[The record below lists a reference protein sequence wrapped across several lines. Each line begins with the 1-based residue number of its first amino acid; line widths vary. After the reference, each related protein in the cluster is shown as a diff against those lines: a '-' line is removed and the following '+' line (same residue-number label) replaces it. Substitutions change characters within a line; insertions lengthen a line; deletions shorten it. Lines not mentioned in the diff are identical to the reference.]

1 MKLRTQVLLAF
12 SLLAILPLGIIV
24 LYSYLSSEKA
34 FQEAVEAEGAR
45 LAEEMGDLLGSSRQ
59 DLRTRVR
66 ALSRLPLAQLAEA
79 GPDGLGEEGEELLL
93 RLQLEIGPSALLLD
107 RLEFIPEASPGP
119 EGAPDAPQPPIPPR
133 AIPLIESWKET
144 AEGLSELGLRE
155 GVNRALAEMEEV
167 LTGVSQM
174 AVSQAVAE
182 GESAAPESFGL
193 SSLLAQ
199 ELGFPVLDEE
209 EVVGRIAARI
219 KGPALVASVLARA
232 PRGNGQLPF
241 ALDAAGGLYPASS
254 RDRQTLASLVDG
266 IDDSDWLEQP
276 TRTQEGWIVVTREV
290 PGTGL
295 RFGVAQPVLEPLQQ
309 IQRNAFRN
317 LIFGIGLVGLAFLG
331 LLPLTTHITRHLSAL
346 TRGAERIAAGDL
358 QARVPVYSEN
368 EIGQLARTFNR
379 MAFELS
385 ENQLQ
390 LLEQERM
397 RQQQELQQQLLL
409 AENSRKTQEL
419 EEARSFQL
427 SLLPK
432 VLPSPPG
439 LEIAVY
445 TKTATEVGGDYYDFH
460 LAQDGTLTTAIGDA
474 TGHGARAG
482 TMVAVIKSLFSA
494 HGSRQELTAFLSEAA
509 QTIKGME
516 LKRMAMALAL
526 ARIADQRLTVASAGM
541 PPPLLYRHASKEVE
555 EIALE
560 GMPLGG
566 LLGFPYACYE
576 TDLAAGDTL
585 LLMTDG
591 FPEMLDHSGEA
602 YGYDGVRKLFSD
614 VAEGS
619 PEQVISALARGVEA
633 ESQGQP
639 LPDDTTFV
647 VLQVT

>member
-59 DLRTRVR
+59 DLRSRVR

-79 GPDGLGEEGEELLL
+79 GLDGLEEEAQELLL
-93 RLQLEIGPSALLLD
+93 RVRLEIGPSALLLD
-107 RLEFIPEASPGP
+107 RLEFIPEAPTSPQGELEVP
-119 EGAPDAPQPPIPPR
+119 V
-133 AIPLIESWKET
+133 AIQLVESWKDT

-155 GVNRALAEMEEV
+155 GVNLALAEMEEAISGIS
-167 LTGVSQM
+167 L
-174 AVSQAVAE
+174 AAAE
-182 GESAAPESFGL
+182 GEPPATESLGL

-199 ELGFPVLDEE
+199 ELGFPVLDNEA
-209 EVVGRIAARI
+209 VVGRIAARI

-232 PRGNGQLPF
+232 PRGSGQLPF
-241 ALDAAGGLYPASS
+241 ALDAEGGLYPANS
-254 RDRQTLASLVDG
+254 RDRQTLVSLVSG
-266 IDDSDWLEQP
+266 IDDRDWLEQP

-309 IQRNAFRN
+309 IRRNAFRN
-317 LIFGIGLVGLAFLG
+317 LVFGIGLVGLAFLG

-390 LLEQERM
+390 LLEQERL
-397 RQQQELQQQLLL
+397 RQRQELQQQLLL

-432 VLPSPPG
+432 VLPSLPG

-460 LAQDGTLTTAIGDA
+460 LAEDGTLTTAIGDA

-516 LKRMAMALAL
+516 LRRMAMALAL
-526 ARIADQRLTVASAGM
+526 ARISGRHLTVASAGM
-541 PPPLLYRHASKEVE
+541 PPPLLYRHGAQEVE
-555 EIALE
+555 EITLE

-566 LLGFPYACYE
+566 LLGFPYQCYE
-576 TDLAAGDTL
+576 TELAAGDTL

-602 YGYDGVRKLFSD
+602 YGYDGVRKLFSE
-614 VAEGS
+614 VAKGT
-619 PEQVISALARGVEA
+619 PEQVISALAHGVED
-633 ESQGQP
+633 ESGGKP

-647 VLQVT
+647 VLKVT